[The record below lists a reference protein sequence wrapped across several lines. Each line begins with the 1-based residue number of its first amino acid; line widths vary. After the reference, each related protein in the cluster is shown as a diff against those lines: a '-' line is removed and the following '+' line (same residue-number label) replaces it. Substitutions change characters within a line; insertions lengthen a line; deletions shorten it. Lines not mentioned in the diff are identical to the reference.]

1 MFASKA
7 PTSPTKV
14 VGKSPS
20 RGLAARRPASSAN
33 RTQGASPDR
42 GALPAFLR
50 HHLVPFEQGR
60 LKKANGHVKPAN
72 SAPPIVRDA
81 LRSSGQPLDAATRA
95 FMEPRFGHDFSGVRV
110 HTNAQAAASAR
121 AENAHA
127 YTIGKDI
134 FFEAGKFSPSTDRG
148 RELLAHELT
157 HVAQQRHGLSHAPPG
172 AAQEREASAVA
183 KAVVLHN
190 APVRV
195 TQASSIGIAR
205 ASSGS
210 GSTSTPEQR
219 ANELGRLRDQV
230 AQLERQLGEEI
241 ERFGWYAG
249 ERRDREVE
257 ARTDKGYEAKQK
269 LKEATENMKE
279 IESRIARINK
289 QIQETNKAIEAV
301 RSKMSLQ
308 EQLDDTKANE
318 KVDVTD
324 KEITDD
330 WVDPGGGGETP
341 ESAGFGGGG
350 GIAGKALGALG
361 LAFLGYDL
369 LKARNAQEREQIV
382 GSFIKGSVL
391 MSLLGEAGLVL
402 GAGAAGFKAGN
413 IMTTEVFPRIGSD
426 KRIADAGAYAAD
438 LTRRIESNETVKKLV
453 PGLPLIADPDV
464 VGAATSAG
472 ASILEGTSVVSDLGS
487 GPIGWFDL
495 LSKFRRK

>member
-1 MFASKA
+1 MFASRA
-7 PTSPTKV
+7 PTPQAKV
-14 VGKSPS
+14 VEKSPS
-20 RGLAARRPASSAN
+20 RNPAAHPKSSAN
-33 RTQGASPDR
+33 RAQGASSDR
-42 GALPAFLR
+42 SRLPSFL
-50 HHLVPFEQGR
+50 HHQLMAAEHGR
-60 LKKANGHVKPAN
+60 MKRANADAKPAN
-72 SAPPIVRDA
+72 SAPPVVRDA
-81 LRSSGQPLDAATRA
+81 LRSSGRPLDPATRA

-110 HTNAQAAASAR
+110 HTNAQAAESAQ
-121 AENAHA
+121 AVNAYA

-134 FFEAGKFSPSTDRG
+134 FFDAGKFSPSTDHG

-157 HVAQQRHGLSHAPPG
+157 HVAQQRHGLGHVAPG
-172 AAQEREASAVA
+172 AAQEREASALA
-183 KAVVLHN
+183 KAVMLHN

-205 ASSGS
+205 VSSGS
-210 GSTSTPEQR
+210 GPISTPEQR
-219 ANELGRLRDQV
+219 ANELGKLRDIV
-230 AQLERQLGEEI
+230 AQLERQLTEEI

-257 ARTDKGYEAKQK
+257 ARSDKSYEAKQK
-269 LKEATENMKE
+269 LREATENMKE
-279 IESRIARINK
+279 IENRITRINK
-289 QIQETNKAIEAV
+289 QIQETNKAIEAI

-341 ESAGFGGGG
+341 ERAGFGGGG
-350 GIAGKALGALG
+350 GIAGKALGILG

-369 LKARNAQEREQIV
+369 FKARNNAEKQKEIGENFV
-382 GSFIKGSVL
+382 KGSVL

-413 IMTTEVFPRIGSD
+413 IMTTELFPHIGSD
-426 KRIADAGAYAAD
+426 DRIDAAGAGAAD
-438 LTRRIESNETVKKLV
+438 LARKIESNETVKKLF
-453 PGLPLIADPDV
+453 PALPFVADPDV
-464 VGAATSAG
+464 VGATASAG
-472 ASILEGTSVVSDLGS
+472 ASVLEGVGVVSDVGS
-487 GPIGWFDL
+487 GPVGWLDL